1 MKVLRNLE
9 HLEYTFEHRQAF
21 AFTAAKLFGTDPLYP
36 MLEKRARLHDLDKAF
51 LYSLVSKQDAS
62 AFHKLVSSHHIENT
76 APKSKLDLLEAYV
89 DWDCAGYTK
98 PDKPDNAWDALRR
111 ICPRSGSQL
120 IRVARWYNIDWS
132 YPVVPED
139 CEWKS
144 FSAAPAT
151 KANIAHEL
159 HAFAM
164 ESPALVSRLRLA
176 ARDIEEIGVEAAA
189 RKFLCA

>member
-1 MKVLRNLE
+1 M
-9 HLEYTFEHRQAF
+9 
-21 AFTAAKLFGTDPLYP
+21 
-36 MLEKRARLHDLDKAF
+36 
-51 LYSLVSKQDAS
+51 
-62 AFHKLVSSHHIENT
+62 
-76 APKSKLDLLEAYV
+76 
-89 DWDCAGYTK
+89 
-98 PDKPDNAWDALRR
+98 
-111 ICPRSGSQL
+111 
-120 IRVARWYNIDWS
+120 
-132 YPVVPED
+132 PED